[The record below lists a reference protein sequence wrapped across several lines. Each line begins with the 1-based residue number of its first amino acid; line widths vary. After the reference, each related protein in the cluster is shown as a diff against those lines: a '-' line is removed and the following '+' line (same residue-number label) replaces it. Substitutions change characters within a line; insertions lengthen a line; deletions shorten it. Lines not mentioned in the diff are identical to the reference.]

1 MTLAQTA
8 PPAFRVP
15 TNPSLRLPSTR
26 SPSAGHGGTF
36 LDRPDLL
43 PRLAQTHWLPWGHTV
58 NRGGS
63 GHQVEMAAIVT
74 QQPLKSP
81 LLLTSVKAPPPSP
94 HSCPIHTSAHQPATP
109 ATLLVTLH
117 IPPHNPTCSF
127 TPGSCR
133 LPPSPSQALWIT
145 TPIETHPHSRP
156 NCFLPFAQL
165 SALHPALPARPGS
178 SCSTIPSPLANK
190 SPAPVSALASPAWLL
205 LARASVS
212 SVI

>member
-1 MTLAQTA
+1 
-8 PPAFRVP
+8 
-15 TNPSLRLPSTR
+15 
-26 SPSAGHGGTF
+26 
-36 LDRPDLL
+36 
-43 PRLAQTHWLPWGHTV
+43 
-58 NRGGS
+58 
-63 GHQVEMAAIVT
+63 MAAIVT

-165 SALHPALPARPGS
+165 PGFTLLSQPAQAPPAAPSRALSPTKAQLLCLHWLPPPGCCLPGPQFLLSFRAGWGLLKRTAETGPCDSAG
-178 SCSTIPSPLANK
+178 PLYMAH
-190 SPAPVSALASPAWLL
+190 SAAPPPDGLVA
-205 LARASVS
+205 
-212 SVI
+212 